1 MTKRRAPLSCLRD
14 DAGVSAIEFALV
26 APILLL
32 LMMASVE
39 LQRYLRIDR
48 QLANSAE
55 NVASLIAQRP
65 GPLTGWNIS
74 EDFDSTFQTFPEA
87 ALRAGSGPWY
97 NAMGFMITHAAFSTT
112 VAGCT
117 ANCAYKANVAWLW
130 GRGTGA
136 PNMTRRC
143 GELTAAAVGAAPS
156 GSTLPATMFGPGS
169 IIIVDLT
176 FDFTPI
182 FGSNLLSPIQMFKQ
196 AYAFPRFSATWLNA
210 SQATLT
216 TVCPGYT

>member
-1 MTKRRAPLSCLRD
+1 MTRLRILLSRLRD
-14 DAGVSAIEFALV
+14 DSGVSAIEFALI
-26 APILLL
+26 APILIL

-87 ALRAGSGPWY
+87 AIRAAPGPWF
-97 NAMGFMITHAAFSTT
+97 NAMGYMITHAAFSTT

-136 PNMTRRC
+136 PGMTRRC
-143 GELTAAAVGAAPS
+143 GELTAAPAGAAPS

-169 IIIVDLT
+169 IIIVDLS
-176 FDFTPI
+176 FDFVPV
-182 FGSNLLSPIQMFKQ
+182 FGASFISPIQMFKQ
-196 AYAFPRFSATWLNA
+196 AYAFPRFSSTWLNA

-216 TVCPGYT
+216 TTCPGYS